1 MIDQVSVLTHY
12 SVDALVV
19 CCLAVIG
26 FASAA
31 GFQSSANQ
39 LAKNRMTIS
48 VLLLAVAQVGEYLR
62 ISNFSNFQLSSGNVE
77 FRNMTSATMATGVP
91 IPSSIDTSGV
101 FCDRG
106 TLTHF
111 QLEAHFCRESLAPE
125 IFTLQ
130 FELVNFARIQEAPRI
145 EIQLVSIA
153 GVVLDTRNLELQAGK
168 SHEEQMGV
176 GRLLNRAC
184 RAKHQHTIVSK

>member
-1 MIDQVSVLTHY
+1 
-12 SVDALVV
+12 
-19 CCLAVIG
+19 
-26 FASAA
+26 
-31 GFQSSANQ
+31 
-39 LAKNRMTIS
+39 
-48 VLLLAVAQVGEYLR
+48 
-62 ISNFSNFQLSSGNVE
+62 
-77 FRNMTSATMATGVP
+77 MTSATMTTGVP

-125 IFTLQ
+125 ILTLQ

-176 GRLLNRAC
+176 VAGFSIARVGQSTSTQSFQNEITATLVSSVRLFSAPVGALI
-184 RAKHQHTIVSK
+184 TISGLTGALTFSITTTAP